1 MRGKE
6 ERDMWSYLDSKLIAL
21 SIVARNGLRSFI
33 TDEDG
38 AVDIVAIVVLI
49 GIVVLVAVVFREQL
63 EKLVE
68 KLFSTIGQTA
78 EDAIKPQ

>member
-1 MRGKE
+1 
-6 ERDMWSYLDSKLIAL
+6 MWSYLDSKLIAL